1 MNDPR
6 VEKMAALLV
15 DYCTDIQPEQ
25 KVLIQGEAPAQP
37 LLLALYKKTLE
48 KGAYPFM
55 LPLLEG
61 QVHTFLKHASDK
73 QINFIHE
80 PYEYFFEKFDARIRI
95 VADTNTHELSN
106 VDPGRMVTYARAY
119 GRLMNT
125 MLERAAKGEM
135 HWVGA
140 IYPTNANAMDANMSL
155 EEYEDFVYNACLPDL
170 NDPIGHWKKVSAYQA
185 KLIQW
190 LDGKKTIH
198 VIGKETDLR
207 MRIDGR
213 NFINCDGKENMPDGE
228 IFTSPVEDSMEGHV
242 YYSYPTNYNNR
253 FVSGIRL
260 WFEKGKVV
268 KATAETNEDFLLKT
282 LDTDEG
288 ARFVGEW
295 AIGTNYSID
304 RFTGQILFDEKIGG
318 SFHCAL
324 GTGFPESGGQNR
336 SDVHWD
342 MICDMRDGGEIW
354 VDDILFYKDGKF
366 VIEL

>member
-6 VEKMAALLV
+6 VEKLAELLV

-25 KVLIQGEAPAQP
+25 KVLIQGESPAQP

-61 QVHTFLKHASDK
+61 QIHTFLKYASDK

-80 PYEYFFEKFDARIRI
+80 PYHYFFEKFDARIRI

-106 VDPGRMVTYARAY
+106 MDPSRMVTFARAY
-119 GRLMNT
+119 GGLMNT
-125 MLERAAKGEM
+125 MLERAAKGDM
-135 HWVGA
+135 HWVAA
-140 IYPTNANAMDANMSL
+140 IYPTVATAMDANMSL
-155 EEYEDFVYNACLPDL
+155 EEYENFVFNACLPDL
-170 NDPIGHWKKVSAYQA
+170 NDPIGHWKQVSAYQA

-190 LDGKKTIH
+190 LAGKKTIH

-260 WFEKGKVV
+260 
-268 KATAETNEDFLLKT
+268 
-282 LDTDEG
+282 
-288 ARFVGEW
+288 
-295 AIGTNYSID
+295 
-304 RFTGQILFDEKIGG
+304 
-318 SFHCAL
+318 
-324 GTGFPESGGQNR
+324 
-336 SDVHWD
+336 
-342 MICDMRDGGEIW
+342 
-354 VDDILFYKDGKF
+354 
-366 VIEL
+366 